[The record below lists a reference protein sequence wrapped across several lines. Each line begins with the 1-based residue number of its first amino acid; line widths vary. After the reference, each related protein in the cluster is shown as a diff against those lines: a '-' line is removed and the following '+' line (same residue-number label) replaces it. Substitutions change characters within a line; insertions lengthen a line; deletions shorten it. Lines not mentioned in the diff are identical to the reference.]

1 MKKLVLVAAVL
12 ALVTVTPAHAFT
24 VPEPSSFVQLAA
36 TKRTDVALQSSV
48 PHGTSLGRRA
58 GWLCVSRSTS
68 RQSAIRYPQSLRK
81 NPAIPLASQKRLV
94 IMLAT

>member
-36 TKRTDVALQSSV
+36 GLFVLGGLALFARKRISSDE
-48 PHGTSLGRRA
+48 A
-58 GWLCVSRSTS
+58 D
-68 RQSAIRYPQSLRK
+68 
-81 NPAIPLASQKRLV
+81 
-94 IMLAT
+94 